1 MGPSFPAWSRQQGG
15 SRQAHNAQS
24 RACGYLIGLA
34 SESQVAADDT
44 NLPALAHA
52 LHSRRGRPGS
62 SQKTRRVDLLRSGN
76 RPSRPRD
83 LPSSGCRNRVR
94 DCSGGGRSGL
104 LSPFQRMAL
113 YAVAILAV
121 GFGIEWGFSY
131 IFEAHSGRR
140 AKKKSLS
147 EGLPWGGRPRSPA
160 RADTVRHRRSLLG
173 APLRRRR
180 GHSKEGR

>member
-1 MGPSFPAWSRQQGG
+1 MRFIRGADGRGQARKLAAWICFVPGIVLLVRGTYLPPDAGIESEIVPAV
-15 SRQAHNAQS
+15 
-24 RACGYLIGLA
+24 
-34 SESQVAADDT
+34 VA
-44 NLPALAHA
+44 L
-52 LHSRRGRPGS
+52 
-62 SQKTRRVDLLRSGN
+62 VF
-76 RPSRPRD
+76 
-83 LPSSGCRNRVR
+83 
-94 DCSGGGRSGL
+94 

-147 EGLPWGGRPRSPA
+147 EGLPWGARPRSPA
-160 RADTVRHRRSLLG
+160 RARLSS
-173 APLRRRR
+173 PLSRRR